1 MHDCRILKISLMKH
15 ILLFALIS
23 SLLLSCKPK
32 EVSRTMHHPAYHY
45 AKIDQSTLAPTERV
59 YIPIYSD
66 IYFLDAEHTFS
77 LTATLSI
84 RNTSFKDS
92 VYVFS
97 VDYYNSVGQ
106 KQRRYNDSVILLK
119 PMESIEF
126 VVDNKDNKGGVGAN
140 FVAEWGAR
148 PGAQK
153 PYFQGV
159 MIGTTGQ
166 QGISFTT
173 EGIVIKQ

>member
-1 MHDCRILKISLMKH
+1 MKPILYIVLVLLVVAACTKSKVPETKH
-15 ILLFALIS
+15 HS
-23 SLLLSCKPK
+23 S
-32 EVSRTMHHPAYHY
+32 YHFE
-45 AKIDQSTLAPTERV
+45 AVDQSSFEQAELV

-66 IYFLDAEHTFS
+66 IYFVDSKHTFS

-92 VYVFS
+92 IYVFS
-97 VDYYNSVGQ
+97 IDYYNSGGQ
-106 KQRRYNDSVILLK
+106 KVRRYNESTLLVK
-119 PMESIEF
+119 PMESVEF
-126 VVDNKDNKGGVGAN
+126 VVADKDDTGGVGAN
-140 FVAEWGAR
+140 FVVEWGAK

-173 EGIVIKQ
+173 EGIVIQQ

>member
-1 MHDCRILKISLMKH
+1 MKPILYSLL
-15 ILLFALIS
+15 ILLLMAACS
-23 SLLLSCKPK
+23 KTKVPETK
-32 EVSRTMHHPAYHY
+32 HHSNYHFETV
-45 AKIDQSTLAPTERV
+45 DQSAFEQTELV
-59 YIPIYSD
+59 YVPIYSD
-66 IYFLDAEHTFS
+66 IYYLDSKHTFS

-92 VYVFS
+92 IYVFS
-97 VDYYNSVGQ
+97 IDYYNSGGQ
-106 KQRRYNDSVILLK
+106 KVRRYNESTLLIK
-119 PMESIEF
+119 PMESVEF
-126 VVDNKDNKGGVGAN
+126 VVEDKDDTGGVGAN
-140 FVAEWGAR
+140 FVVEWGAK

-173 EGIVIKQ
+173 EGIVIQK

>member
-1 MHDCRILKISLMKH
+1 MKPIFYSLF
-15 ILLFALIS
+15 ILLVVV
-23 SLLLSCKPK
+23 SCSKPK
-32 EVSRTMHHPAYHY
+32 APETKHRSSYHFE
-45 AKIDQSTLAPTERV
+45 KVDKSTFEKTEQV

-66 IYFLDAEHTFS
+66 IYFVDSKHTFS

-84 RNTSFKDS
+84 RNTSFNDS
-92 VYVFS
+92 IYIFA
-97 VDYYNSVGQ
+97 VDYYNSGGEKV
-106 KQRRYNDSVILLK
+106 RRYNESTLLVK

-126 VVDNKDNKGGVGAN
+126 VVENKDDTGGVGAN
-140 FVAEWGAR
+140 FVVEWGAKPEVQR
-148 PGAQK
+148 

-173 EGIVIKQ
+173 EGIVIQK

>member
-1 MHDCRILKISLMKH
+1 MKPLFFLSLILAILTSCSPNQAPETKH
-15 ILLFALIS
+15 HS
-23 SLLLSCKPK
+23 N
-32 EVSRTMHHPAYHY
+32 YHFETVDKS
-45 AKIDQSTLAPTERV
+45 AFEKTEQV

-66 IYFLDAEHTFS
+66 IYFVDSKHTFS

-92 VYVFS
+92 IYVFTI
-97 VDYYNSVGQ
+97 DYYNSGGEKV
-106 KQRRYNDSVILLK
+106 RRYNESALLLK
-119 PMESIEF
+119 PMESAEF
-126 VVDNKDNKGGVGAN
+126 VVENKDDAGGVGAN
-140 FVAEWGAR
+140 FVVEWGAK

-153 PYFQGV
+153 PFFQGV

-173 EGIVIKQ
+173 EGIVIQK

>member
-1 MHDCRILKISLMKH
+1 MKPLFFLFLILTVLVSCSPNKVPETKH
-15 ILLFALIS
+15 HS
-23 SLLLSCKPK
+23 N
-32 EVSRTMHHPAYHY
+32 YHFETVDKS
-45 AKIDQSTLAPTERV
+45 AFEKTEQV

-66 IYFLDAEHTFS
+66 IYYVDSKHTFS

-92 VYVFS
+92 IYVFTI
-97 VDYYNSVGQ
+97 DYYNSGGEKV
-106 KQRRYNDSVILLK
+106 RRYNDSTLLVK
-119 PMESIEF
+119 PMESVEF
-126 VVDNKDNKGGVGAN
+126 VVENKDDTGGVGAN
-140 FVAEWGAR
+140 FVVEWGAN

-173 EGIVIKQ
+173 EGIVIQK

>member
-1 MHDCRILKISLMKH
+1 MVFKDTTMKTT
-15 ILLFALIS
+15 IYFVFM
-23 SLLLSCKPK
+23 LLLVTACSKSKVPETK
-32 EVSRTMHHPAYHY
+32 HHSNYHFETVN
-45 AKIDQSTLAPTERV
+45 QSAFEQTELV
-59 YIPIYSD
+59 YVPIYSD
-66 IYFLDAEHTFS
+66 IYYLDSNHTFS

-92 VYVFS
+92 IYVFS
-97 VDYYNSVGQ
+97 IDYYNSAGQ
-106 KQRRYNDSVILLK
+106 KVRRYNESTLLVK
-119 PMESIEF
+119 PMESVEF
-126 VVDNKDNKGGVGAN
+126 VVENKDDTGGVGAN
-140 FVAEWGAR
+140 FVVEWGAK

-173 EGIVIKQ
+173 EGIVIQK

>member
-1 MHDCRILKISLMKH
+1 MKPLFFLFIILIVFISCSQSKVPETKH
-15 ILLFALIS
+15 HS
-23 SLLLSCKPK
+23 N
-32 EVSRTMHHPAYHY
+32 YHFETLH
-45 AKIDQSTLAPTERV
+45 QSTFEQTELV
-59 YIPIYSD
+59 YVPIYSD
-66 IYFLDAEHTFS
+66 IYYLDSKHTFS

-92 VYVFS
+92 IYVFS
-97 VDYYNSVGQ
+97 IDYYNSSGQ
-106 KQRRYNDSVILLK
+106 KVRRYNESTLLVK
-119 PMESIEF
+119 PMESVEF
-126 VVDNKDNKGGVGAN
+126 VVENKDDTGGVGAN
-140 FVAEWGAR
+140 FVVEWGAK

-173 EGIVIKQ
+173 EGIVIQK

>member
-1 MHDCRILKISLMKH
+1 MKAILCFVFLEGLLAACSPTKAPETKH
-15 ILLFALIS
+15 HSDYHFTSVDRSAL
-23 SLLLSCKPK
+23 
-32 EVSRTMHHPAYHY
+32 EQQEM
-45 AKIDQSTLAPTERV
+45 V

-66 IYFLDAEHTFS
+66 IYYVDSKHTFS

-92 VYVFS
+92 IYVFS
-97 VDYYNSVGQ
+97 IDYYNSGGQ
-106 KQRRYNDSVILLK
+106 KVRRYNESTLLIK
-119 PMESIEF
+119 PMESVEF
-126 VVDNKDNKGGVGAN
+126 VVENKDDTGGVGAN
-140 FVAEWGAR
+140 FVVEWGAK

-173 EGIVIKQ
+173 EGIVIQQ

>member
-1 MHDCRILKISLMKH
+1 MKPLFFFSLILAILTSCSKNKAPETKH
-15 ILLFALIS
+15 HS
-23 SLLLSCKPK
+23 SFHS
-32 EVSRTMHHPAYHY
+32 VT
-45 AKIDQSTLAPTERV
+45 IDKSVFEKTEQV

-66 IYFLDAEHTFS
+66 IYYLDSKHTFS

-92 VYVFS
+92 IYIFAI
-97 VDYYNSVGQ
+97 DYYNSGGEKV
-106 KQRRYNDSVILLK
+106 RRYNESTLLLK
-119 PMESIEF
+119 PMESVEF
-126 VVDNKDNKGGVGAN
+126 VVENKDDTGGVGAN
-140 FVAEWGAR
+140 FVVEWGAR
-148 PGAQK
+148 PEAQR

-173 EGIVIKQ
+173 EGIVIQK